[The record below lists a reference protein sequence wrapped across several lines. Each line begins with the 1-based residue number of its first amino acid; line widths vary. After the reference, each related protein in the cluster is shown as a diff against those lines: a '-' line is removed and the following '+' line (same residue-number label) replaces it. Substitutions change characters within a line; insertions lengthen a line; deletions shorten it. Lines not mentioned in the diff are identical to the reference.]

1 MNLTSEFKEF
11 VARGNVVDL
20 AVGVV
25 MGTAFGKIVSSLVAD
40 VIMPPVGLLIGGV
53 NFAHLKVTLRE
64 GVDKT
69 PPVTLNYGLFLQ
81 SILDFLLIA
90 LTIFALVKIINKVRR
105 TTPQPPPPPAPP
117 TQEVVLLT
125 EIRDALVTGPPPRR

>member
-1 MNLTSEFKEF
+1 MSLTSEFKEF

-40 VIMPPVGLLIGGV
+40 VVMPPLGVVIGGV

-81 SILDFLLIA
+81 TILDFLLIA
-90 LTIFALVKIINKVRR
+90 LVVFSLVKIINRVRR
-105 TTPQPPPPPAPP
+105 TTPAPPAPP
-117 TQEVVLLT
+117 APPSLEVVLLT
-125 EIRDALVTGPPPRR
+125 EIRDALVTGPIKR